1 MLNVLGSAAEAVL
14 LLAFSLFFIVL
25 LSVAIRRLLGVSIS
39 PVRLVLAA
47 ILALVLGNPL
57 VRNIA
62 VDAGPTDEPTAP
74 LWLVLLGIIIMILV
88 AMTVLVL
95 AEVLLPTGSIPGPR
109 TLVHNVRGW
118 LRRSHRYLQILR
130 IGARHGLAARLR
142 EARNSPSLQ
151 ANRALGSALRDVL
164 TESGTTFVKL
174 GQLIATRPE
183 LVPTEVADELASL
196 HDDVAP
202 VGWEAISDVL
212 DTELRQPTDQVFAT
226 IDAVPMAAASIGQV
240 HAATLHDGRE
250 VVVKVRRP
258 GIEVTVRRDLD
269 IAVRIAERLDRRG
282 RGDRAAR
289 LLADGLATALTEELD
304 FSVEAANLRTSATA
318 SAARADHGVERPAV
332 VEELSSAAVL
342 VMERTPG
349 LPLRATAIPLGQ
361 ERATAGRALVAEL
374 MDQVLH
380 DGIFHAD
387 PHPGNVLVRSD
398 GRLGLLDWGSVGRLD
413 GVQRAGLQR
422 LLVAADRS
430 DPAMLTDVLLE
441 LSERPDDLDLVAL
454 ERDLGDFLARYLG
467 PGARPDA
474 AALAKLFT
482 VVRTHGVL
490 VHPQIAAV
498 LRAIGTLDGTL
509 RLLHPA
515 LDVMTEARTLVAS
528 RPQSAWLADVTGLSR
543 VPQKMSRILDDVEHG
558 RAQVRIRLLADPEDR
573 RLVRDLMHEALIV
586 VLAATTGIMGVLLLG
601 TEGGPAVSDTISL
614 YALLGYYM
622 LTVSAVLGLRALVRI
637 FRGAH

>member
-1 MLNVLGSAAEAVL
+1 MLGSAAETVL

-25 LSVAIRRLLGVSIS
+25 LSVAIRRLLGVAIS

-47 ILALVLGNPL
+47 ILALVLGDPL

-62 VDAGPTDEPTAP
+62 VETRPADEPTAS
-74 LWLVLLGIIIMILV
+74 LWLILLAIILMVLV

-130 IGARHGLAARLR
+130 VGARHGLAARLR
-142 EARNSPSLQ
+142 EARNAPSPD
-151 ANRALGSALRDVL
+151 ANRALGRALREVL

-183 LVPTEVADELASL
+183 LVPAEVADELASL

-202 VGWEAISDVL
+202 VGWESIREVL
-212 DTELRQPTDQVFAT
+212 ATELRQPTDMVFAA
-226 IDAVPMAAASIGQV
+226 IDPVPMAAASIGQV
-240 HAATLHDGRE
+240 HAATLHDGQE
-250 VVVKVRRP
+250 VVVKIRRP
-258 GIEVTVRRDLD
+258 GIEVAVRRDLD
-269 IAVRIAERLDRRG
+269 IAVRIADRLDRRG

-304 FSVEAANLRTSATA
+304 FSIEAANLRTSAIA
-318 SAARADHGVERPAV
+318 SAARGDHGVERPAV
-332 VEELSSAAVL
+332 VDELSSTAVL
-342 VMERTPG
+342 VMGRTSG
-349 LPLRATAIPLGQ
+349 VPLRAAVTPDGNQ
-361 ERATAGRALVAEL
+361 RATAGRALVAEL
-374 MDQVLH
+374 MDQVLR

-387 PHPGNVLVRSD
+387 PHPGNVLIRSD

-413 GVQRAGLQR
+413 GIQRTSLQR
-422 LLVAADRS
+422 LLVAAGRS

-441 LSERPDDLDLVAL
+441 LSERPDDLDLAAL
-454 ERDLGDFLARYLG
+454 ERELGDFLARYLG

-490 VHPQIAAV
+490 VHPQVAAV

-509 RLLHPA
+509 RLLDPA
-515 LDVMTEARTLVAS
+515 LDVMTEARALVAS

-543 VPQKMSRILDDVEHG
+543 LPQKMSRVLDDVEQG
-558 RAQVRIRLLADPEDR
+558 RAQLRIRLLADPDDR
-573 RLVRDLMHEALIV
+573 RLVRELMHEALIV

-601 TEGGPAVSDTISL
+601 TDGGPAVTDTISL

-637 FRGAH
+637 FRGAR